1 MANILLIVII
11 FVIYGLLIANFS
23 LQDKNYAAVSLLGC
37 ILAVIIT
44 SIVYP
49 LNMDI
54 IIGYVNFQAIIILI
68 SLSIIV
74 SVAKDSKILEWIAFK
89 LFNLSK
95 GNERHFFY
103 LTCVITTL
111 ISSMIS
117 GIVVILILAPIV
129 IRLCYYIRIPS
140 GTFLLG
146 MTLCVNIGSLLFPW
160 KNIIISTHFSLDPLF
175 YIQFIWGYAFLS
187 LFLTIFII
195 DFFWLSKE
203 PGVAAKQK
211 KIVLELIDTEVIIED
226 KRQFYFNSISIL
238 IIFLLFVILPALY
251 LTAAFSA
258 ILLILLNKKRG
269 NLALSLKNIEWDFI
283 FFFAVSYIMVG
294 LLSEAGFKDLINL
307 LPLELLPV
315 SLLIL
320 ILTSL
325 MLIVI
330 SFLPDTPTALIF
342 IPFVEVLIS
351 NNELYSLPIMI
362 TFLATFNLG
371 GNFLPQGSSCDMLT
385 LQIANEQHVAN
396 LNFKRLLKVGALITT
411 LHLFILVGYSN
422 LMLFLVRS

>member
-11 FVIYGLLIANFS
+11 LVIYGLLIANYS

-44 SIVYP
+44 SMVYP
-49 LNMDI
+49 LNMNI

-68 SLSIIV
+68 SLRIIV
-74 SVAKDSKILEWIAFK
+74 GVAKESKVLEWIAFK

-95 GNERHFFY
+95 GNERWFFY
-103 LTCVITTL
+103 LTCLITTL
-111 ISSMIS
+111 ISSIIS

-146 MTLCVNIGSLLFPW
+146 MTLCINIGSLLFPW
-160 KNIIISTHFSLDPLF
+160 KNIIISTHFNLDPLF
-175 YIQFIWGYAFLS
+175 YIQYIWGYAFLS

-195 DFFWLSKE
+195 DYFWLSKE
-203 PGVAAKQK
+203 SGVDAEQK
-211 KIVLELIDTEVIIED
+211 KIVLELINTEVIIEN

-238 IIFLLFVILPALY
+238 IIFLLFVILPSLY

-258 ILLILLNKKRG
+258 ILLVLLNKKTE
-269 NLALSLKNIEWDFI
+269 NFALSLKNIEWDFI

-307 LPLELLPV
+307 LPLEFIPISV
-315 SLLIL
+315 LIL

-342 IPFVEVLIS
+342 IPFVEVLIFT
-351 NNELYSLPIMI
+351 NQLYTLPILI
-362 TFLATFNLG
+362 TFLVSFNLG

-385 LQIANEQHVAN
+385 LQIANDHQVVN
-396 LNFKRLLKVGALITT
+396 LNFKRLLKIGALITT
-411 LHLFILVGYSN
+411 LHLIILVLYSN
-422 LMLFLVRS
+422 LMIFLM